1 MFGTDPDQVERRV
14 SQWAGQFADRAERF
28 ESMRV
33 QVEQISVTE
42 SSADGAVRVTV
53 DSTGSPTDLML
64 SDKIRGMAPPEV
76 AAQVMVC
83 LRRAQ
88 GRLAGR
94 VREAM
99 AATVGDEEQVVEHV
113 VAGYEAR
120 FPDQHQETPAPG
132 PGVVTLGAIEEDAR
146 PSRPAPSQRRRRP
159 RPPDGDDDD
168 FGDQSYLR

>member
-53 DSTGSPTDLML
+53 DSTGSPTELLL

-76 AAQVMVC
+76 AAQVMAC
-83 LRRAQ
+83 LRRS
-88 GRLAGR
+88 GTTRRAGTGGNGGHR
-94 VREAM
+94 
-99 AATVGDEEQVVEHV
+99 G
-113 VAGYEAR
+113 
-120 FPDQHQETPAPG
+120 
-132 PGVVTLGAIEEDAR
+132 
-146 PSRPAPSQRRRRP
+146 
-159 RPPDGDDDD
+159 
-168 FGDQSYLR
+168 